1 MEIFQIVGLGIVASI
16 AYIILKETNQSFA
29 FFIIL
34 VTSLFIFVLVL
45 TKVSEVILFIEE
57 VGSHANVDSVYLKTI
72 LKIIGI
78 AYLVELGVHITN
90 DAGLSS
96 VSKKIELAGK
106 ITILL
111 LALPILQ
118 AVIRM
123 ILNFLPM
130 NL

>member
-16 AYIILKETNQSFA
+16 AYIILKEINQSFA

-34 VTSLFIFVLVL
+34 VTSLFIFVIVL
-45 TKVSEVILFIEE
+45 QKVSEVILFIEDI
-57 VGSHANVDSVYLKTI
+57 GSYANVDTIYLKTI

-118 AVIRM
+118 AVIGM

-130 NL
+130 N